1 MAAGGHGGRAHKLSR
16 AEERRRG
23 DVGRA
28 ATPALAVGAARRRAP
43 VTHLHAAPRRDAT
56 LHKTAIGATP
66 SRPDQRRRHPEEY
79 PVPDPKDAT
88 TPDAW
93 VKRAPELVRLTG
105 RHPFNVE
112 PPLPMLIAHGHATPA
127 SLHYVRNHGKV
138 PVVYSEATA
147 DRVDDGHSS
156 AQNPLKISP
165 ALFPPSKDAS
175 FIAVAAPTAR
185 YARRHHVRT
194 IISKQLVNLTQ
205 SPDPRRRRRDRLAHV
220 DLHAD
225 VVCHRSFAVP

>member
-1 MAAGGHGGRAHKLSR
+1 MPLN
-16 AEERRRG
+16 
-23 DVGRA
+23 
-28 ATPALAVGAARRRAP
+28 
-43 VTHLHAAPRRDAT
+43 
-56 LHKTAIGATP
+56 TP

-112 PPLPMLIAHGHATPA
+112 PPLPMLIAHGHSTPA

-165 ALFPPSKDAS
+165 APVVLPRLRMVF
-175 FIAVAAPTAR
+175 
-185 YARRHHVRT
+185 YAETRRRRT
-194 IISKQLVNLTQ
+194 R
-205 SPDPRRRRRDRLAHV
+205 PRRRPSGPPSGMPARRV
-220 DLHAD
+220 DQCAVVKIDARAD
-225 VVCHRSFAVP
+225 